1 MNDIT
6 FKTSTLREAVA
17 EGMVFCTPETL
28 VHIQNNT
35 VPKGN
40 VFEFAR
46 AAGFFGAKKTD
57 QLLPHC
63 HPVTI
68 DGMDLNFEILDNG
81 IKITGTA
88 KSIGRTGIEMEI
100 LTGVSIAALTIYDM
114 LKPIDKSLEISGI
127 KLLDKKG
134 GKTDREKYFQTP
146 PLCAV
151 LICSEEIKNGTR
163 DDHASEEV
171 KRLLSKYM
179 VKDFLF
185 VYTGNILEEI
195 SQEIKLLVNKDA
207 KLIFT
212 LGGTGL
218 GQSDTTYEAIDAII
232 EQRLDGITDA
242 MRIHA
247 FARNPLA
254 MTSKLI
260 AGSLSGSIVISLPG
274 SKEGARE
281 CLEAILPTV
290 FKVQKMLVK
299 N

>member
-6 FKTSTLREAVA
+6 FKTSTLREAMA
-17 EGMVFCTPETL
+17 EGMVFCSPETL
-28 VHIQNNT
+28 LQIHSNT

-68 DGMDLNFEILDNG
+68 DGMDLNFEILEKG

-127 KLLDKKG
+127 RLLDKKG

-146 PLCAV
+146 PACAILV
-151 LICSEEIKNGTR
+151 CSEEIRNGTR
-163 DDHASEEV
+163 EDNAIEEV
-171 KRLLSKYM
+171 LRLLSKYN
-179 VKDFLF
+179 VSDP
-185 VYTGNILEEI
+185 VIVHTGVNKNEI
-195 SQEIKLLVNKDA
+195 SDEIKKLVNNGEKFV
-207 KLIFT
+207 FT

-218 GQSDTTYEAIDAII
+218 GQSDTTFEAIEAII
-232 EQRLDGITDA
+232 EKKIEGITDA

-247 FARNPLA
+247 YSRNPLA

-260 AGSLSGSIVISLPG
+260 AGSLSGSTILSLPG
-274 SKEGARE
+274 SKDGARE
-281 CLEAILPTV
+281 SLEAILPTV
-290 FKVQKMLVK
+290 FKVQKMLLK
-299 N
+299 S